1 MAVSAVRTK
10 HWTRVEY
17 ERLIDLGAF
26 QPGERLELVG
36 GALLVCE
43 PQGGPH
49 FTAVG
54 LIEDALRHVFG
65 TGWTVRA
72 QGPIALDDDSEPE
85 PDIAVVPGTR
95 RWHSIGA
102 RRAVSMREPGSPTT
116 GSSIY
121 LTRCWRCTE
130 SRYPPRTRSTAIATR
145 RPSRWGLEIR

>member
-72 QGPIALDDDSEPE
+72 QGPIALDDDSELE
-85 PDIAVVPGTR
+85 PGIAVVPA
-95 RWHSIGA
+95 IL
-102 RRAVSMREPGSPTT
+102 PTHR
-116 GSSIY
+116 SSD
-121 LTRCWRCTE
+121 LAW
-130 SRYPPRTRSTAIATR
+130 PR
-145 RPSRWGLEIR
+145 